1 MTRLHPFV
9 GAALVALSMS
19 LPARAEGPTADTVVA
34 TVNGIDITLGQM
46 VSVRDGLPQKYLTLP
61 DDVLFNGV
69 LDQIVQQT
77 VLAQNAEADLTL
89 RQKLELE
96 AQKRGF
102 LANVVLDKAVS
113 AAVTDEAIKAA
124 FDEKYAK
131 AAPGTEFHA
140 AHILVKTKEEAE
152 KIKADLDGGAD
163 FAEIAK
169 ASSTDPGSAASG
181 GDLGWFGEGMMVEPF
196 EKAVAALKPGE
207 TSGPVETQFGF
218 HIIRLVETRAA
229 DAPKLEDKRDEI
241 AAELQQK
248 AVESTVNGLMEKAQI
263 AKMTEGID
271 PAVLKNGELIG
282 K

>member
-9 GAALVALSMS
+9 GAALVALALT
-19 LPARAEGPTADTVVA
+19 LPARAAEPTADTVVA
-34 TVNGIDITLGQM
+34 TVNGVNITLGQM
-46 VSVRDGLPQKYLTLP
+46 LSVRESLPQKYLTLP
-61 DDVLFNGV
+61 DDVLFNGI

-89 RQKLELE
+89 RQKLELD

-113 AAVTDEAIKAA
+113 TAVTDEAIKSA

-131 AAPGTEFHA
+131 AAPTNEFHA
-140 AHILVKTKEEAE
+140 AHILVKTEEEAK

-181 GDLGWFGEGMMVEPF
+181 GDLGWFGQGMMVEPF

-207 TSGPVETQFGF
+207 TSGPVQTQYGF
-218 HIIRLVETRAA
+218 HIIRLIETRPA

-248 AVESTVNGLMEKAQI
+248 AVEAAVNGLMEKAQVK
-263 AKMTEGID
+263 KMTEGVD
-271 PAVLKNGELIG
+271 PAILKNADLIG